1 MHLLKWQLNFDSSN
15 FVWNHTCDFKSTL
28 AARLFDFKI
37 ISMISDQITLHSV
50 QLPLLIIVY
59 ELISHLHYLLWLCHQ
74 GFRVTVLGWPRGG
87 FVVEHFLLS
96 RAHIGSN
103 FDQFLKKNA
112 KIIPATKLEH
122 SFITFVA
129 MVYFNSWV
137 LIGLKAMVYEQKIS
151 DLESNCAQL
160 RLL

>member
-1 MHLLKWQLNFDSSN
+1 
-15 FVWNHTCDFKSTL
+15 
-28 AARLFDFKI
+28 
-37 ISMISDQITLHSV
+37 MISDQIALHSV

-129 MVYFNSWV
+129 MVYFNS
-137 LIGLKAMVYEQKIS
+137 
-151 DLESNCAQL
+151 
-160 RLL
+160 